1 MKASVR
7 GFTMLVR
14 LKRYLGGAEMVSWI
28 ENEFPSSRIDPALPT
43 MADLN
48 DLQRLAKSLTCLA
61 AVQTVHADATHA
73 SAVV

>member
-14 LKRYLGGAEMVSWI
+14 LKRYLSGAEMVSWI
-28 ENEFPSSRIDPALPT
+28 ENEFLSSPVAPAFPT

-48 DLQRLAKSLTCLA
+48 DLQRPARSLTCLA
-61 AVQTVHADATHA
+61 SVQTVRADATHA